1 MRVLIV
7 KTSSLGDVV
16 HALPALTDAQREI
29 PGLLFDWV
37 VEEAFSPI
45 PSWHSAVIQVIPV
58 ALRRWR
64 KAPLSKQT
72 RHQWNEFKH
81 RIQAADY
88 DLVID
93 AQGLLKSAWLTR
105 MVKSTS
111 HGFDRTSARERLVA
125 LSYDKTHH
133 VSKGKHA
140 IERVREL
147 FAKSFDYPL
156 PATPAEYGIYTED
169 PAIASRQLV
178 FLHGTTWQ
186 SKHWPEPYWRELVNL
201 ATNDGFQVQLPW
213 GNDEEKARANRL
225 AQNNN
230 LAQLSP
236 AMDLNEIASLL
247 SCSAGAIAVDTGLGH
262 LAAALSLPAV
272 SIYGSTDPS
281 LTGTRGQ
288 FQVQLSAD
296 FECAPCLRRECT
308 YTKESAVHPACYQS
322 IKPVTV
328 WQQLQQ
334 QINQRTKELIND

>member
-16 HALPALTDAQREI
+16 HALPALTDARQAI
-29 PGLLFDWV
+29 PDLYFDWV

-45 PSWHSAVIQVIPV
+45 PSWHHAVIQVIPV

-64 KAPLSKQT
+64 KAPLAKQT
-72 RHQWNEFKH
+72 RHQWHEFKH
-81 RIQAADY
+81 RLHAADY

-105 MVKSTS
+105 MVKTTS
-111 HGFDRTSARERLVA
+111 HGLDRNSAREGLVA
-125 LSYDKTHH
+125 YSYDITHNI
-133 VSKGKHA
+133 SRDKHA
-140 IERVREL
+140 IDRVREL
-147 FAKSFDYPL
+147 FAKALDYPL
-156 PATPAEYGIYTED
+156 PDSPADYGIYRGD
-169 PAIASRQLV
+169 PDFQSKQLV

-186 SKHWPEPYWRELVNL
+186 SKHWPESYWLELVNL
-201 ATNDGFQVQLPW
+201 ATKDGFQVQLPW

-230 LAQLSP
+230 LAQVSP
-236 AMDLNEIASLL
+236 AMDLNEMASLL

-272 SIYGSTDPS
+272 SIYGSTDSS

>member
-1 MRVLIV
+1 MRVLII

-16 HALPALTDAQREI
+16 HALPALTDARREI
-29 PGLLFDWV
+29 PELLFDWV
-37 VEEAFSPI
+37 VEEAFSPV

-64 KAPLSKQT
+64 KAPFSKQT
-72 RHQWNEFKH
+72 RHQWHEFKH
-81 RIQAADY
+81 RIHAADY

-111 HGFDRTSARERLVA
+111 HGFDRFSAREGLVA

-133 VSKGKHA
+133 VNRDKHA

-147 FAKSFDYPL
+147 FAKTFAYPQ
-156 PATPAEYGIYTED
+156 PTAPAEYGIYTED
-169 PAIASRQLV
+169 PDIASRQLV

-186 SKHWPEPYWRELVNL
+186 SKHWPERYWQELVEL
-201 ATNDGFQVQLPW
+201 VTDDGFQVQLPW
-213 GNDEEKARANRL
+213 GNQEERARAERL
-225 AQNNN
+225 AQIND
-230 LAQLSP
+230 LALVPP
-236 AMDLNEIASLL
+236 AMDLNEIAALL
-247 SCSAGAIAVDTGLGH
+247 SCSAGAVAVDTGLGH

-272 SIYGSTDPS
+272 SIYGATDPA

-288 FQVQLSAD
+288 YQVQLTAD
-296 FECAPCLRRECT
+296 FGCAPCMRRECS
-308 YTKESAVHPACYQS
+308 YTKESSVHPACYQTVE
-322 IKPVTV
+322 PATV

-334 QINQRTKELIND
+334 QLMQRNKERKND